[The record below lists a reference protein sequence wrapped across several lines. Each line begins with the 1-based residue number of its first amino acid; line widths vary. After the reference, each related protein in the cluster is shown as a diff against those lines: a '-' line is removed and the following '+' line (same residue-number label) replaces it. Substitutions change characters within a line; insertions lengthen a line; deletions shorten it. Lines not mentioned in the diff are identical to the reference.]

1 MSIQVVLHRI
11 LIKQDKLEDAN
22 KDYVKMRELGLV
34 LAETEDRKRAQAG
47 VDTGTV
53 VAIGS
58 TAFKD
63 FGTASPVV
71 IGDKIAYARFSGKFI
86 TDPATGEEF
95 VAANDED
102 IIAILRKD

>member
-1 MSIQVVLHRI
+1 MSIRVVLHRI
-11 LIKQDKLEDAN
+11 LIKQDKLENAN

-58 TAFKD
+58 TAFRD
-63 FGTASPVV
+63 FGTEPPIVV
-71 IGDKIAYARFSGKFI
+71 GDRIAYARYSGKFV
-86 TDPATGEEF
+86 TDPATDEEF
-95 VAANDED
+95 VALNDED
-102 IIAILRKD
+102 VICVFHEE